1 MKRRQQKRLRR
12 TKRREELHKEHV
24 QIRRRPRIQ
33 LIRKVEKAIMILK
46 AERRRKTPNLKN

>member
-12 TKRREELHKEHV
+12 IKRREELHKEHV

-46 AERRRKTPNLKN
+46 AGRRKKTPNLKN